1 MGIYNAL
8 YIGASGLSSFGE
20 AVRVVG
26 DNISN
31 VNSLGFKSQNVNFSD
46 VLSQTVGVSRSNIA
60 NQVGN
65 GVRIGSITRDAAQ
78 GSLQNTTSP
87 TDMAIN
93 GNGLFAMRDPATGQ
107 LSYTR
112 AGAFILDKD
121 FNLIDAQGNVVQG
134 FPVDQVTNTATGNV
148 SDITFANLA
157 AQAQATSAVT
167 AAVTLDSN
175 ATVLGVGTIFDAN
188 NPATYHYKTEVNMFD
203 SLGQTHATSML
214 FTKVGLDTAGNTVW
228 DWQAAVDGGELAG
241 GTAGVSTPVSA
252 PTLTT
257 VTPAVTPIAD
267 TANGTYAVVSTAAA
281 AASSITNFV
290 ATAVGASYN
299 VVSDGA
305 AKITVTS
312 SVPGVSGTGTFVANT
327 TEAITLGDGTIV
339 SMNYGATDI
348 AGLAATFAAP
358 LAGAGLGTAAVAPF
372 VADGALGTQTIV
384 FGPNGELVKE
394 NSPDLTLSWNGA
406 APSTVSLDFG
416 NAAGQGTLYAVNLAD
431 GGQGITGTGLE
442 ATVQVAGSFATRQ
455 MTRDGFA
462 SGFLDKLE
470 TDSSGKIFG
479 VFTNGQR
486 RGLFQVALANFPNDA
501 VLNHIGNNL
510 LQESIASG
518 TPVLG
523 LPGAGGMGTISPFAL
538 EQSNVDLAAEF
549 VKLIIIQRGYEANSK
564 TILTTDQMLSSLMQV
579 KR

>member
-26 DNISN
+26 DNIAN

-65 GVRIGSITRDAAQ
+65 GARIASITRDQQQ

-93 GNGLFAMRDPATGQ
+93 GNGLFAMRDPATDQ

-112 AGAFILDKD
+112 AGAFIMDKN

-134 FPVDQVTNTATGNV
+134 FGVDQVTNTATGNV
-148 SDITFANLA
+148 GDITFANLA
-157 AQAQATSAVT
+157 AQASATTAVT

-175 ATVLGVGTIFDAN
+175 STVLPTGTIFDPN
-188 NPATYHYKTEVNMFD
+188 NPQSFHYKTEVNVFD
-203 SLGQTHATSML
+203 SLGQTHATSMQ
-214 FTKVGLDTAGNTVW
+214 FTKVGQDVAGNTVW
-228 DWQAAVDGGELAG
+228 DWHASVDGGELAG
-241 GTAGVSTPVSA
+241 GTAGVATPIGGGSA
-252 PTLTT
+252 AASGI
-257 VTPAVTPIAD
+257 TPAIAAVAD
-267 TANGTYAVVSTAAA
+267 NASPAAAVVSTAVSAIGTA
-281 AASSITNFV
+281 VTGFQP
-290 ATAVGASYN
+290 TAVGASYSIA
-299 VVSDGA
+299 SDGA
-305 AKITVTS
+305 GLITVTS
-312 SVPGVSGTGTFVANT
+312 SVAGVSGTGTFAANGT
-327 TEAITLGDGTIV
+327 QPITLSDGTV
-339 SMNYGATDI
+339 VTVAYGATD
-348 AGLAATFAAP
+348 ALGAAATIGP
-358 LAGAGLGTAAVAPF
+358 TTGGTAAVAA
-372 VADGALGTQTIV
+372 VVNTLGPQTIV
-384 FGPNGELVKE
+384 FGPSGELVKE
-394 NSPDLTLSWNGA
+394 NSPPLTFNWNGA

-416 NAAGQGTLYAVNLAD
+416 NAAGQGTLYPINLAD

-486 RGLFQVALANFPNDA
+486 RGLYQVALANFPNDA
-501 VLNHIGNNL
+501 VLNHVGSNL
-510 LQESIASG
+510 MQESIASG
-518 TPVLG
+518 SPVLG

-549 VKLIIIQRGYEANSK
+549 VKLIIVQRGYEANSK
-564 TILTTDQMLSSLMQV
+564 TISTTDQMLASLMQI